1 VGAGSITP
9 SPQAREDNDNI
20 MAKEEIKKEEVKAK
34 SEQELRWEQ
43 FLEKYKKSNPEKYEA
58 RVKAGLKM
66 PENF

>member
-1 VGAGSITP
+1 
-9 SPQAREDNDNI
+9 